1 MTDQEQHELEKRI
14 ALSGMQKQDYLIKS
28 SLHQKVVVIGNRLLF
43 QKMDVQLS
51 DIKTALSRIQ
61 TTSEFEEKTL
71 APLRTILEMLESFVP
86 VEKASP
92 LT

>member
-51 DIKTALSRIQ
+51 DIKTELSRIQ
-61 TTSEFEEKTL
+61 TMSELEEKTL
-71 APLRTILEMLESFVP
+71 APLKTVLEMLESFIP
-86 VEKASP
+86 VEEASP
-92 LT
+92 LP

>member
-1 MTDQEQHELEKRI
+1 
-14 ALSGMQKQDYLIKS
+14 MQKQDYLIKS

-51 DIKTALSRIQ
+51 DIKTELSRIQ
-61 TTSEFEEKTL
+61 TMSELEEKTL
-71 APLRTILEMLESFVP
+71 APLRTVLEMLESFIP
-86 VEKASP
+86 VEAASP